1 MSFSIVSQPQ
11 QQQQQIR
18 KRILRYQYKNPQK
31 FCRRC
36 NALLSPGINW
46 RFSKVRCGNYICK
59 SCINKT
65 YPRSKK
71 TPQQIKQWNRTYYYR
86 DIQKSRERSR
96 LNYQK
101 HKAHKLE
108 YMKQYRLRN
117 KDRVN
122 AYAREYHN
130 RRIMKE
136 ERKDQR

>member
-36 NALLSPGINW
+36 NALLTNTNW
-46 RFSKVRCGNYICK
+46 RPNNARRSNYICK
-59 SCINKT
+59 GCTNLSQ
-65 YPRSKK
+65 PRL
-71 TPQQIKQWNRTYYYR
+71 TPEQIRERNRTYYYR

-96 LNYQK
+96 RNYQR

-117 KDRVN
+117 KDIINRYS
-122 AYAREYHN
+122 AEY
-130 RRIMKE
+130 RWRKKS
-136 ERKDQR
+136 ERTRNKWLG